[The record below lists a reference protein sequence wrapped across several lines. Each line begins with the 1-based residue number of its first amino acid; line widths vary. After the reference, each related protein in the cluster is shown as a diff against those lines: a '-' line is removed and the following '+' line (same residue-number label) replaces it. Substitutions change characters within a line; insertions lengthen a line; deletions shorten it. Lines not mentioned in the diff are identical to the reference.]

1 MHERGESALLI
12 SGALCALNPAGGH
25 YSISSHFRNVDRLL
39 NPPITEHCFMNS
51 PLLSSLPPSSLMHP
65 VVFLFLVCAL
75 TVLLPLFCLCHVSLL
90 LLFSPPPPPHPLS
103 CPPLILVYRR
113 SEAPSAG
120 SRPTDW
126 LILSHLSL
134 WMTHYCL
141 RMIYSTHTQRS
152 TVILTSSGVDEKLVS
167 KGSVKHANLREQKS
181 CSYIRGLH
189 LTHLSLEA

>member
-1 MHERGESALLI
+1 MDVLYRIILFSAAVNNAWERRVCTPHLRSSLCPEPCWRPLLDILTCQECGSASEPPNYWPLLHEFPSALL
-12 SGALCALNPAGGH
+12 
-25 YSISSHFRNVDRLL
+25 
-39 NPPITEHCFMNS
+39 PPS
-51 PLLSSLPPSSLMHP
+51 LLSNAPCCLSFSRLCLNCSAPSLLSLPRFAAP
-65 VVFLFLVCAL
+65 
-75 TVLLPLFCLCHVSLL
+75 PLFSSSSSSSSTLR
-90 LLFSPPPPPHPLS
+90 PS

-152 TVILTSSGVDEKLVS
+152 TVILTSSGVDEKL
-167 KGSVKHANLREQKS
+167 REQ
-181 CSYIRGLH
+181 R
-189 LTHLSLEA
+189 ER

>member
-25 YSISSHFRNVDRLL
+25 YSISSHVRNADRLL
-39 NPPITEHCFMNS
+39 NPPITDHCFMNS
-51 PLLSSLPPSSLMHP
+51 PLLSSLPPSLLSNAPCCLSFSRLCLNCSAPSLLSLP
-65 VVFLFLVCAL
+65 RFAAP
-75 TVLLPLFCLCHVSLL
+75 PLFSSSSSSSSTLR
-90 LLFSPPPPPHPLS
+90 PS

-152 TVILTSSGVDEKLVS
+152 TVILTSSGVDEKL
-167 KGSVKHANLREQKS
+167 REQ
-181 CSYIRGLH
+181 R
-189 LTHLSLEA
+189 ER